1 MARTTPGVKLVDN
14 LASFTDAYGTHKNF
28 NKTAKKIK
36 ENPFA
41 DSGSLGEYKYFSR
54 DKKTGSS
61 QWKGLLDDANPD
73 VSTNKFYRDAKTFT
87 RPDET
92 GFSPSDD
99 AYAKWENFAFVPF
112 QPGNKVGALADRI
125 DTPDVQAFYDTY
137 TNSRLIGPETYVGS
151 SNLAYMFEM
160 PANEGSTE
168 NNPNEAN
175 VSPSKGIAV

>member
-1 MARTTPGVKLVDN
+1 MAAGVQLTDLRPFANQALKKQKKLRKQDKN
-14 LASFTDAYGTHKNF
+14 LAV
-28 NKTAKKIK
+28 
-36 ENPFA
+36 NPFA
-41 DSGSLGEYKYFSR
+41 DAGTLSR
-54 DKKTGSS
+54 DKYTSRDPKSGSY
-61 QWKGLLDDANPD
+61 QWAQKLKDENPIDDDFHLSAR
-73 VSTNKFYRDAKTFT
+73 SFI
-87 RPDET
+87 RPDEK
-92 GFSPSDD
+92 GFREADD
-99 AYAKWENFAFVPF
+99 AYQKWENFAFVPF

-175 VSPSKGIAV
+175 ISPSKGIAVG